1 MLAAVRRSL
10 SFLSPRQ
17 RGIYFALVIA
27 RALSA
32 IFDLIGIAL
41 IGVIAAYAATRVDG
55 GANAPDTVLGIPVP
69 DGLESNLFFIVLT
82 ALGVFLLKAI
92 IAIALSRTLVY
103 FIARREVENA
113 QRIVEHLLR
122 GSLDGVRRYSK
133 AELQYA
139 ATGAT
144 TAAFTGILNNVA
156 TLFSEGFLLLAI
168 AVTFFV
174 INPVAAIAAV
184 AYFALLVLLIQT
196 FVGRRL
202 RLAGNEAAD
211 GTVETSGILS
221 DSVDTFREIYVLG
234 RQRYF
239 ITILRTARA
248 KLARSSATYA
258 FYAAMPRYVIETGL
272 ILGVVVF
279 AGILVLNGSVASGLV
294 TLGVFLTG
302 GVRIMA
308 SLLPLQTAAAAIK
321 ITTEQAKSAH
331 ALLEAAR
338 GETSLLDTAPADPR
352 GSSRAATPALPVT
365 ISGVGFRYPGTS
377 GDAID
382 KVTLTIAAGSY
393 AALIGPS
400 GAGKT
405 TLVDLLLGLLLPQRG
420 TVKIGGL
427 APAELREK
435 SPGVLSYVPQK
446 PGMVSGT
453 IAQNIALGIAREEV
467 DQVLLDRVIDEA
479 FLRELVD
486 SLPDGSETLVGKQ
499 ADGFSGGQI
508 QRIGLARALYAQP
521 RVLILDE
528 ATSGLD
534 ASSEA
539 FIGKTLAALHGEVTV
554 LVIAHRLSAVQ
565 HADTVFVMEAGKLT
579 AAGEFSELR
588 RTVPMVAEYVKLMS
602 FEEQ

>member
-1 MLAAVRRSL
+1 
-10 SFLSPRQ
+10 
-17 RGIYFALVIA
+17 
-27 RALSA
+27 
-32 IFDLIGIAL
+32 
-41 IGVIAAYAATRVDG
+41 
-55 GANAPDTVLGIPVP
+55 
-69 DGLESNLFFIVLT
+69 
-82 ALGVFLLKAI
+82 
-92 IAIALSRTLVY
+92 
-103 FIARREVENA
+103 
-113 QRIVEHLLR
+113 
-122 GSLDGVRRYSK
+122 
-133 AELQYA
+133 
-139 ATGAT
+139 
-144 TAAFTGILNNVA
+144 
-156 TLFSEGFLLLAI
+156 
-168 AVTFFV
+168 V
-174 INPVAAIAAV
+174 INPVAAVAAI
-184 AYFALLVLLIQT
+184 AYFAMLVFLIQT

-221 DSVDTFREIYVLG
+221 DSIDTFREIYVLG
-234 RQRYF
+234 RQHYF
-239 ITILRTARA
+239 VRMVRDARS

-279 AGILVLNGSVASGLV
+279 AGILVLSGSVAEGLV

-321 ITTEQAKSAH
+321 ITTEQSRSAH
-331 ALLEAAR
+331 ALLAEAR
-338 GETSLLDTAPADPR
+338 DDLSLLDTPPADPT
-352 GSSRAATPALPVT
+352 GSVRAALPALPVDVA
-365 ISGVGFRYPGTS
+365 GAAFRYS
-377 GDAID
+377 GSPRDAISD
-382 KVTLTIAAGSY
+382 VTLSIAAGSY

-405 TLVDLLLGLLLPQRG
+405 TLVDLLLGLVVPSDG
-420 TVKIGGL
+420 TVRIGGR
-427 APAELREK
+427 APDELRDS

-453 IAQNIALGIAREEV
+453 IAQNIALGVEPGEV
-467 DQVLLDRVIDEA
+467 DLSLLERVIDDS
-479 FLRELVD
+479 FLRELID
-486 SLPDGSETLVGKQ
+486 SLPDGSETQVGKQ

-565 HADTVFVMEAGKLT
+565 HADTVFVIEGGRIT
-579 AAGEFSELR
+579 AQGEFAELR
-588 RTVPMVAEYVKLMS
+588 RSVPMVAEYVKLMS